1 MRLALE
7 NDIEDI
13 LQILKTNLGVS
24 IYMYINLK
32 TYGLSNPNIQVWVHE
47 DADEIDIVAMR
58 YYTALR
64 FFCVKNSIDT
74 IELIAELIDSV
85 EHKVI
90 YTSYDVAQ
98 QLYERYKDIY
108 ILEES
113 VAVQL
118 TKYRN
123 FNFESIEKATEDD
136 IDEIATMILDD
147 DFYRG
152 QYTHEGLV
160 TELLER
166 MRTGMGRNY
175 IIRKDGKI
183 VVHDGIMAQT
193 DDVAVGG
200 LLLCHRDYRKQF
212 LGETM
217 ESFLIKTMNDEGI
230 ELYAYHLG
238 EKRWRSME
246 RAKNV
251 IKAHCGRLIKK

>member
-1 MRLALE
+1 MRLAQE
-7 NDIEDI
+7 NDIENI
-13 LQILKTNLGVS
+13 LRILKTDLGVS
-24 IYMYINLK
+24 VYMYINLK
-32 TYGLSNPNIQVWVHE
+32 TNGLSNPNIQVWVNE
-47 DADEIDIVAMR
+47 GADGINIIAMR

-64 FFCVKNSIDT
+64 FFCVKKSVDN
-74 IELIAELIDSV
+74 IEVIAKLIDSV
-85 EHKVI
+85 EHKMI

-98 QLYERYKDIY
+98 QLYERYKDVY

-118 TKYRN
+118 IKYRN
-123 FNFESIEKATEDD
+123 FNFDSIEKATEDD
-136 IDEIATMILDD
+136 IEEIATLILED
-147 DFYRG
+147 DFYRD
-152 QYTHEGLV
+152 QYTYEGLV

-166 MRTGMGRNY
+166 MKSGLGRNY
-175 IIRKDGKI
+175 IIRKEGKI

-200 LLLCHRDYRKQF
+200 LFLCHRDYRKQF
-212 LGETM
+212 LAETM

-246 RAKNV
+246 RAKNIV
-251 IKAHCGRLIKK
+251 KAHCGRLIKK